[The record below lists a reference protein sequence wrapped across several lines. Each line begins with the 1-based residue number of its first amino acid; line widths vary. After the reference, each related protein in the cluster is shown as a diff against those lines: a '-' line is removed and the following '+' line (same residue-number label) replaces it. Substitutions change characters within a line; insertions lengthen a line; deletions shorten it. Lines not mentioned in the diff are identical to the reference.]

1 MTPFSDPI
9 LHLSKLGGGMKDS
22 LIPLWVPTPATA
34 SSSGSPNTQ
43 GIIGSDRF
51 RVIMK
56 ISALSLEKQ
65 SWDFAP
71 FGTFVLK

>member
-22 LIPLWVPTPATA
+22 LVPPWVPTPAAA

-43 GIIGSDRF
+43 GIIGSNRF

-65 SWDFAP
+65 CWDFAP
-71 FGTFVLK
+71 FVTFVLK